1 MVATYLYCMNRLF
14 ALALL
19 LVASPLLAQ
28 FRYLP
33 EKPLPG
39 EVVSFTYSP
48 KNTVLA
54 SETAITG
61 VYARYAAPTQMQS
74 SLPTSATAM
83 QEGNSFVGELKLPK
97 PPLSGLV
104 FTFRSTT
111 NPALTDAN
119 NGHFYPLIVYTTE
132 GKPQPYS
139 IGGQASVLV
148 RTAFTARLKIKPD
161 WAWAVQQMERE
172 LAQNPTLRSQ
182 YWSDL
187 IATQLRL
194 QKPGAKATALSQ
206 IAAYLDSHQPTP
218 DELTTAANLY
228 DQLAEPARATAARD
242 RIRTVDPTG
251 EAAQKA
257 RADVI
262 RKEADL
268 AKKLSAF
275 VSFTQAFPNSAYRGM
290 LVSSVAEAYFKPGL
304 FKDLVAFLAQQPLPA
319 TDPMLLHSFAQQMTD
334 EGRGIPQAE
343 WLAQRALT
351 GLQQRPLSKPIREK
365 ATAEQA
371 AQRTTDLQHF
381 RATLAYAFDQQD
393 RFGAA
398 LATYKQA
405 TATEPDGSEPRTS
418 ERLWNCALRANR
430 ADSVLP
436 YIESVVRV
444 GRITPRLRAALRAY
458 QAKKLGSEA
467 KGEAYVRN
475 LLASYRAERQAELA
489 ESFVN
494 QSAPG
499 FTLNTLD
506 GGTVSLASLRGKVVM
521 LDFWATWCGPCVASF
536 PAVQQAAAYFKNDPN
551 VVFLFVNTREGGPLS
566 RVQSFMARQTN
577 TFTVPLDRDQRM
589 ADAYGVL
596 GIPTKVIIDPKGRV
610 RYRSLG
616 FSGNTDAT
624 AEELTLVIE
633 ALKGKD

>member
-1 MVATYLYCMNRLF
+1 MNRLF
-14 ALALL
+14 ALAFL
-19 LVASPLLAQ
+19 LVTSPLSAQ

-39 EVVSFTYSP
+39 DVVSFTYSP
-48 KNTVLA
+48 KNTLLS

-74 SLPTSATAM
+74 SLPTTATAVG
-83 QEGNSFVGELKLPK
+83 ENGLFVGELTLPK
-97 PPLSGLV
+97 APLSGLV
-104 FTFRSTT
+104 FTFRSTA

-119 NGHFYPLIVYTTE
+119 NGHFYPLIVYTAVGE
-132 GKPQPYS
+132 PQPYA

-148 RTAFTARLKIKPD
+148 RTAFAAKLKIKPD

-172 LAQNPTLRSQ
+172 VAQHPQLRSQ

-194 QKPGAKATALSQ
+194 QKPGAKATALTQ
-206 IAAYLDSHQPTP
+206 IAAYLASHQPTP

-242 RIRTVDPTG
+242 RIRTVDPSG
-251 EAAQKA
+251 DAAQ
-257 RADVI
+257 RAIAEAV
-262 RKEADL
+262 RKETDL
-268 AKKLSAF
+268 AKKLTAF
-275 VSFTQAFPNSAYRGM
+275 ASFTQAFPTSAYRAM
-290 LVSSVAEAYFKPGL
+290 LVSSVAEAYFKPGQ
-304 FKDLVAFLAQQPLPA
+304 FRDLATFLTQQPLPV

-334 EGRGIPQAE
+334 EGRGLPQAE
-343 WLAQRALT
+343 WLAQRALA
-351 GLQQRPLSKPIREK
+351 GLQQRPLPKRPSP
-365 ATAEQA
+365 EQT
-371 AQRTTDLQHF
+371 AQRATDGQNF
-381 RATLAYAFDQQD
+381 RATLAYAFDVQD
-393 RFGAA
+393 KFGAA

-405 TATEPDGSEPRTS
+405 IPATIDPAATDPRTN
-418 ERLWNCALRANR
+418 ERLWLCALRANR

-436 YIESVVRV
+436 FIESVVRT
-444 GRITPRLRAALRAY
+444 GRLTPRLRSVLVKY
-458 QAKKLGSEA
+458 QAKKQGSEA

-475 LLASYRAERQAELA
+475 LLAPYRAERQAELA
-489 ESFVN
+489 ELFVN
-494 QSAPG
+494 QTAPG
-499 FTLNTLD
+499 FTMSTLS
-506 GGTVSLASLRGKVVM
+506 GETVSLASLRGKVVM

-551 VVFLFVNTREGGPLS
+551 VVFLFVNTREGGPIG
-566 RVQSFMARQTN
+566 RVQSFVSRQN
-577 TFTVPLDRDQRM
+577 GPFMVPMDRDQHV

-633 ALKGKD
+633 ALKQ

>member
-1 MVATYLYCMNRLF
+1 MNRLLAI
-14 ALALL
+14 ALFLTT
-19 LVASPLLAQ
+19 SPLLAQ

-39 EVVSFTYSP
+39 DVVSFTYSP

-54 SETAITG
+54 SETAISG
-61 VYARYAAPTQMQS
+61 VYARYAAPSQMVS
-74 SLPTSATAM
+74 SLPTTATVV
-83 QEGNSFVGELKLPK
+83 QENGVFVGELKLPK

-104 FTFRSTT
+104 FVFRSAT
-111 NPALTDAN
+111 NPTLLDAN
-119 NGHFYPLIVYTTE
+119 SSHFYPLIVYTAE
-132 GKPQPYS
+132 GKPQPHS
-139 IGGQASVLV
+139 LGGQASVLV
-148 RTAFTARLKIKPD
+148 RTAFASKVKMKSD

-172 LAQNPTLRSQ
+172 VAQNPSLRPQ

-187 IATQLRL
+187 IATQLRG
-194 QKPGAKATALSQ
+194 QKPTAKATALTQ

-228 DQLAEPARATAARD
+228 DQLAEPARATAARE
-242 RIRTVDPTG
+242 RIRAVDPTG
-251 EAAQKA
+251 DDAQKA
-257 RADVI
+257 RAETI

-268 AKKLSAF
+268 GKKLTAF
-275 VSFTQAFPNSAYRGM
+275 ASFTQAFPTSTYRGM
-290 LVSSVAEAYFKPGL
+290 LVSSVAEAYFKTGQ
-304 FKDLVAFLAQQPLPA
+304 FRDLEAFLAQQPLPA

-334 EGRGIPQAE
+334 EGRGLPQAE

-351 GLQQRPLSKPIREK
+351 GLQSRPLPKK
-365 ATAEQA
+365 ASAEQT
-371 AQRTTDLQHF
+371 AQRVTDIQNF
-381 RATLAYAFDQQD
+381 RATLAYAFDVQD
-393 RFGAA
+393 KFGAA

-405 TATEPDGSEPRTS
+405 IPANAEPETTDPRTS
-418 ERLWNCALRANR
+418 ERLWLCALRANR

-444 GRITPRLRAALRAY
+444 GRLTNRLRAALVKY
-458 QAKKLGSEA
+458 QSKKLGNEA
-467 KGEAYVRN
+467 KGEAYVRE
-475 LLASYRAERQAELA
+475 LLAPYRAERQAELA

-494 QSAPG
+494 QTAPG
-499 FTLNTLD
+499 FTMSTLS
-506 GGTVSLASLRGKVVM
+506 GQTVSLASLRGKVVM

-551 VVFLFVNTREGGPLS
+551 VVFLFVNTREGGPIG
-566 RVQSFMARQTN
+566 RVQSFVSRQN
-577 TFTVPLDRDQRM
+577 GPFMVPMDRDQHV
-589 ADAYGVL
+589 ANSYGVQ

-616 FSGNTDAT
+616 FSGNTEAT
-624 AEELTLVIE
+624 ADELTLVIE

>member
-1 MVATYLYCMNRLF
+1 MNRL
-14 ALALL
+14 LIPALL
-19 LVASPLLAQ
+19 LIASPLLAQ

-39 EVVSFTYSP
+39 DVVSFTYSP
-48 KNTVLA
+48 KNTSLA
-54 SETAITG
+54 SETAILG
-61 VYARYAAPTQMQS
+61 VYASYAAPTQMVS
-74 SLPTSATAM
+74 SLPTTATTV
-83 QEGNSFVGELKLPK
+83 QENGVFVGELKLPK

-111 NPALTDAN
+111 NSALMDAN
-119 NGHFYPLIVYTTE
+119 NGHFYPLIVYTAA
-132 GKPQPYS
+132 GKPQPCS

-148 RTAFTARLKIKPD
+148 RTAFTAKLKIKPD

-172 LAQNPTLRSQ
+172 VVQNPQLRPQ

-187 IATQLRL
+187 IATQLRM
-194 QKPGAKATALSQ
+194 QKPGAKITALNQ

-228 DQLAEPARATAARD
+228 DQLAEHARATAARE

-251 EAAQKA
+251 DAAQ
-257 RADVI
+257 RAIAEVI

-268 AKKLSAF
+268 TKKLTAF
-275 VSFTQAFPNSAYRGM
+275 ASFTQAFPASSYRAM
-290 LVSSVAEAYFKPGL
+290 LVSSVAEAYFKPGQ
-304 FKDLVAFLAQQPLPA
+304 FKDLEAFLAQQPLSA
-319 TDPMLLHSFAQQMTD
+319 TDPMLLHSFAGQMTD
-334 EGRGIPQAE
+334 EGRGLPQAE
-343 WLAQRALT
+343 WLAQRALM
-351 GLQQRPLSKPIREK
+351 GLQQRPLFKKTS
-365 ATAEQA
+365 AEQT
-371 AQRTTDLQHF
+371 AQRATDGQNF
-381 RATLAYAFDQQD
+381 RATLAYAFDLQD
-393 RFGAA
+393 KFGAA

-405 TATEPDGSEPRTS
+405 IPANAEPETTDPRTN
-418 ERLWNCALRANR
+418 ERLWHCALRANR

-444 GRITPRLRAALRAY
+444 GRLTPRLRSTLVKY
-458 QAKKLGSEA
+458 QAKKQGSEA
-467 KGEAYVRN
+467 KGEAYVRS
-475 LLASYRAERQAELA
+475 LLAPYRAERQAELA

-494 QSAPG
+494 QAAPG
-499 FTLNTLD
+499 FTMNTLS
-506 GGTVSLASLRGKVVM
+506 GETVSLASLRGKVVM

-551 VVFLFVNTREGGPLS
+551 VVFLFVNTREGGPIG
-566 RVQSFMARQTN
+566 RVQSFVARQSGP
-577 TFTVPLDRDQRM
+577 FTVPMDRDQRV
-589 ADAYGVL
+589 ADSYGVL
-596 GIPTKVIIDPKGRV
+596 GIPTKVIIDPRGRV

-616 FSGNTDAT
+616 FSGNTEAT

>member
-1 MVATYLYCMNRLF
+1 MNRLLT
-14 ALALL
+14 LAFFLL
-19 LVASPLLAQ
+19 TTPLLAQ

-39 EVVSFTYSP
+39 DVVSFTYTP
-48 KNTVLA
+48 RNTPLA
-54 SETAITG
+54 SETAISG
-61 VYARYAAPTQMQS
+61 IWVRYAAPSQMVA
-74 SLPTSATAM
+74 SLPTTATAV
-83 QEGNSFVGELKLPK
+83 QEGNAFVGEMKLPK
-97 PPLSGLV
+97 PPLSGLL
-104 FTFRSTT
+104 FTFQSKT
-111 NPALTDAN
+111 NSALIDAN
-119 NGHFYPLIVYTTE
+119 NGHFYPLLVYTDG
-132 GKPQPYS
+132 GKPQPHAT
-139 IGGQASVLV
+139 GGQASVLV
-148 RTAFTARLKIKPD
+148 RTAYAAKLKVKSD
-161 WAWAVQQMERE
+161 WAWAVQQYERE
-172 LAQNPTLRSQ
+172 LAQNPQLRPQ

-194 QKPGAKATALSQ
+194 QKPGAKATALNQ
-206 IAAYLDSHQPTP
+206 IPAYLDSHTPTP

-228 DQLAEPARATAARD
+228 DQLAEPARATAARE

-251 EAAQKA
+251 DAAQKA
-257 RADVI
+257 RAEVV

-268 AKKLSAF
+268 AKKLSGFA
-275 VSFTQAFPNSAYRGM
+275 SFTQAFPASTYRGM
-290 LVSSVAEAYFKPGL
+290 LVSSVAEAYFKPGQ
-304 FKDLVAFLAQQPLPA
+304 FRDLVSFLAQQPLPA
-319 TDPMLLHSFAQQMTD
+319 TDPMLLHSFAGQMTD

-351 GLQQRPLSKPIREK
+351 VLQQRPLPKK
-365 ATAEQA
+365 ASPEQT
-371 AQRTTDLQHF
+371 AQRTSDIQNF

-405 TATEPDGSEPRTS
+405 VAEPDASDPRTS
-418 ERLWNCALRANR
+418 ERLWLCALRANR

-436 YIESVVRV
+436 YIEKVVRV
-444 GRITPRLRAALRAY
+444 GRLTPRLRSALRAY

-467 KGEAYVRN
+467 KGETYVRD
-475 LLASYRAERQAELA
+475 LLAPYRAERQAELA

-494 QSAPG
+494 QPAPG
-499 FTLNTLD
+499 FTLSTLS
-506 GGTVSLASLRGKVVM
+506 GNTVSLASLRGKVVM

-566 RVQSFMARQTN
+566 RVQSFMARQTS
-577 TFTVPLDRDQRM
+577 TFTVPLDRDQRV
-589 ADAYGVL
+589 ADSYGVL

-633 ALKGKD
+633 ALKNLQ

>member
-1 MVATYLYCMNRLF
+1 MNRL
-14 ALALL
+14 LALYL
-19 LVASPLLAQ
+19 CLVASPLLAQ
-28 FRYLP
+28 FRYVP

-39 EVVSFTYSP
+39 EVVSFTYTP
-48 KNTVLA
+48 KNTPLA
-54 SETAITG
+54 SETAVLG
-61 VYARYAAPTQMQS
+61 SYVRYAGPAQMRLSQPT
-74 SLPTSATAM
+74 TATAVR
-83 QEGNSFVGELKLPK
+83 EGNAFTGELTLPK
-97 PPLSGLV
+97 APVSGLL
-104 FTFRSTT
+104 FAFQSRANS
-111 NPALTDAN
+111 ALIDAN
-119 NGHFYPLIVYTTE
+119 KGHFYPLFLYTE
-132 GKPQPYS
+132 DGRLQPHAT
-139 IGGQASVLV
+139 GGQASVLV
-148 RTAFTARLKIKPD
+148 RTAFPSRLKVKPD
-161 WAWAVQQMERE
+161 WAWAVQQYEHE
-172 LAQNPTLRSQ
+172 LAQNPQLRSQ

-187 IATQLRL
+187 IATQLKL
-194 QKPGAKATALSQ
+194 QKPGAKATALNQ

-228 DQLAEPARATAARD
+228 EQLGEPARATAARD

-251 EAAQKA
+251 DAAQKA
-257 RADVI
+257 RAEVI

-275 VSFTQAFPNSAYRGM
+275 ASFTQAFPNSTYRGM
-290 LVSSVAEAYFKPGL
+290 LVSSVAEAYFKPGQ

-319 TDPMLLHSFAQQMTD
+319 TDPMLLHSFAGQMTD
-334 EGRGIPQAE
+334 EGRGLPQAE

-351 GLQQRPLSKPIREK
+351 GLQQRALPKRTTP
-365 ATAEQA
+365 EQT
-371 AQRTTDLQHF
+371 AQRNTDLQNF

-405 TATEPDGSEPRTS
+405 IPNTEPEAADPRIS
-418 ERLWNCALRANR
+418 ERLWLCALRANR

-436 YIESVVRV
+436 YIERGVRV
-444 GRITPRLRAALRAY
+444 GKITPRLRSALRTY

-467 KGEAYVRN
+467 KGEAYVRD
-475 LLASYRAERQAELA
+475 LLAPYRAERQAELA

-494 QSAPG
+494 QPAPG
-499 FTLNTLD
+499 FTLSTLT

-551 VVFLFVNTREGGPLS
+551 VVFLFINTREGGPLS
-566 RVQSFMARQTN
+566 RIQSFMARQTN
-577 TFTVPLDRDQRM
+577 QFTVPLDRDQRV
-589 ADAYGVL
+589 ADSYGVL

-616 FSGNTDAT
+616 FSGNTETT

-633 ALKGKD
+633 ALKNVQ